1 MPEESSPHPRVACYV
16 VTSASANTV
25 AKLALGLA
33 DNQALG
39 TVCEALGGGIV
50 PIVVF
55 PRINAW
61 HAGQPARPSHLE
73 ALRNAGVHLNLRGR
87 CLAAIRTAVRPRP
100 RVALDRDP

>member
-1 MPEESSPHPRVACYV
+1 M
-16 VTSASANTV
+16 V

-33 DNQALG
+33 DNQALS

-61 HAGQPARPSHLE
+61 HAGQPAWAGHIE
-73 ALRNAGVHLNLRGR
+73 ALRKAGVELIYGDDVWPLYP
-87 CLAAIRTAVRPRP
+87 PRSG
-100 RVALDRDP
+100 LDRELPWTAILDAVDRLVQRL